1 MVGWRT
7 ANGAEQ
13 SRQRREATVRL
24 YSSTPSPACTRI
36 PASLAQQWPCGTM
49 TAMTI
54 PAVGPASER
63 PAARGRR
70 GRVTSS
76 SMRGAATGQPAPRP
90 SAARAPTGPAASVP
104 LTQRAGGPDLARG
117 LALLGIAMA
126 NTVGWLH
133 GTQWTVLLKQ
143 ADATVADRIVDVI
156 AALTVDNRGFPLFAL
171 LFGYGIGV
179 LHRRS
184 LARGERSRTFLG
196 RMLRRHLVLLA
207 LGLAHGILLFSGDIL
222 ASYAIIGMLC
232 AVLVSRRSRWLLPLT
247 VLLTVPLL
255 APWGWADATYGL
267 IPADGYPDAS
277 AATYLEGLEI
287 RAGDMLYGVGTALVM
302 DLGLLGPM
310 AIGAIAARIHLLEQV
325 TPNRDL
331 LRPITAGGIAV
342 GLAGAVPLTAVLVAD
357 PHHAWF
363 ASEVGLGILGVLHQL
378 TGVAGALGAATGAA
392 LVADAVRG
400 PADAVRGHAGESS
413 PEPPRRKPVAAAVQA
428 VEALGATAL
437 TAYVLQSVIFLALYP
452 PYTLDLGARIGS
464 AWSAVIVL
472 AGWLVMIVLTSW
484 LRRAGRRGPLEFV
497 LRRLAGSTSPRG
509 PGPGSADAAS
519 VGPSIAGSAHS
530 TPGSRT

>member
-1 MVGWRT
+1 
-7 ANGAEQ
+7 
-13 SRQRREATVRL
+13 
-24 YSSTPSPACTRI
+24 
-36 PASLAQQWPCGTM
+36 
-49 TAMTI
+49 MTI
-54 PAVGPASER
+54 PAVGPASGR

-90 SAARAPTGPAASVP
+90 SAARGPTGPAASVP

-143 ADATVADRIVDVI
+143 ADATVADRIVNVI

-232 AVLVSRRSRWLLPLT
+232 AVLVSRRSRWLLPLAM
-247 VLLTVPLL
+247 LLTVPLL

-287 RAGDMLYGVGTALVM
+287 RARDMLYGVGTALVM

-400 PADAVRGHAGESS
+400 PADAVPGPADAVRGHADAVRGPADAVRGHAGESN
-413 PEPPRRKPVAAAVQA
+413 PEPSRRKPVAVAVHG

-472 AGWLVMIVLTSW
+472 AGWLVMIVLASG

-509 PGPGSADAAS
+509 SDPGSADAAS

>member
-1 MVGWRT
+1 M
-7 ANGAEQ
+7 
-13 SRQRREATVRL
+13 
-24 YSSTPSPACTRI
+24 
-36 PASLAQQWPCGTM
+36 
-49 TAMTI
+49 
-54 PAVGPASER
+54 
-63 PAARGRR
+63 
-70 GRVTSS
+70 
-76 SMRGAATGQPAPRP
+76 
-90 SAARAPTGPAASVP
+90 P

-184 LARGERSRTFLG
+184 LARGERSRIFLG

-232 AVLVSRRSRWLLPLT
+232 AVLVSRRNRWLLPLA

-310 AIGAIAARIHLLEQV
+310 ALGAIAARIHLLEQV

-400 PADAVRGHAGESS
+400 HAGESS
-413 PEPPRRKPVAAAVQA
+413 PGPSRRNPVAVAVHA

-452 PYTLDLGARIGS
+452 PYTLDLGARVGS

-472 AGWLVMIVLTSW
+472 AGWLVMIVLASW

-509 PGPGSADAAS
+509 PDPGSADAAS